1 MLILQHLR
9 VFFLSDNMACPLF
22 VRYLD
27 ILSGAVAAHAAAV
40 HFNLIILGSIGDFKS
55 KGFEKV
61 IKKYDI
67 IKG

>member
-1 MLILQHLR
+1 
-9 VFFLSDNMACPLF
+9 MACPLF